1 LSEKIG
7 WHGLCNKERCNQK
20 TFESGDEADRISL
33 ERDKNMKPTTKM
45 IENEGSH
52 RESRKLPKIDLNFH
66 AISTG
71 SSGGCCARLTSPSF
85 RSISRAYFDTE
96 ANHYFLAEAAVFA
109 AIMLTAVVPLFSS
122 AHAILNL
129 IGA

>member
-1 LSEKIG
+1 
-7 WHGLCNKERCNQK
+7 
-20 TFESGDEADRISL
+20 
-33 ERDKNMKPTTKM
+33 MKPTTKM

-52 RESRKLPKIDLNFH
+52 RETRKLPKIDLNFH
-66 AISTG
+66 ATLTG

-96 ANHYFLAEAAVFA
+96 ANNDFLVEAAVFA
-109 AIMLTAVVPLFSS
+109 AIMLTAAVPLING
-122 AHAILNL
+122 AHAALNL

>member
-1 LSEKIG
+1 LVGTAFAI
-7 WHGLCNKERCNQK
+7 R
-20 TFESGDEADRISL
+20 SGATKKLLNPVTRLTASHW
-33 ERDKNMKPTTKM
+33 RDKNMKPTTKM

-52 RESRKLPKIDLNFH
+52 RESRNLPKIDLH
-66 AISTG
+66 YHSISTG

-109 AIMLTAVVPLFSS
+109 AIMLTAAVPLISS
-122 AHAILNL
+122 AHAVLNL